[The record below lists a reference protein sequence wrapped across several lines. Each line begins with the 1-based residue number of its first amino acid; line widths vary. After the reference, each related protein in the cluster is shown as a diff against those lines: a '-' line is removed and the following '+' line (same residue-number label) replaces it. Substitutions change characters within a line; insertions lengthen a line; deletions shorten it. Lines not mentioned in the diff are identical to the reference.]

1 MGVIAL
7 FILCLT
13 SEGAQKFLL
22 TKPMQFLGKI
32 SYTFYLFH
40 SVFIETVMFKLVNY
54 LSGYDIDNKD

>member
-1 MGVIAL
+1 MAVIAL

-40 SVFIETVMFKLVNY
+40 LVLVDTVMFKLANY
-54 LSGYDIDNKD
+54 LSGYDIDNKN